1 MMMDLLVKFIT
12 VFATGFVYGLG
23 AIAAFAVVLHFT
35 CLDFPGD
42 DYEDL

>member
-12 VFATGFVYGLG
+12 VFATGLG
-23 AIAAFAVVLHFT
+23 AIAALAVVLHFT

-42 DYEDL
+42 DYEDF